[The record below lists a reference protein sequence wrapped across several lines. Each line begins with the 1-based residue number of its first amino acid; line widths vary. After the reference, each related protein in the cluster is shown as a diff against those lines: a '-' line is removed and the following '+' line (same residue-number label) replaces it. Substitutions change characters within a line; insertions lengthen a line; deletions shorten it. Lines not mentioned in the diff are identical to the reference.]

1 MAGVE
6 TLPRRAHTTAKPN
19 GIRTLHQDVIDFL
32 LSRKSPPIS
41 QLHEPAPDDA
51 QIGLMIRVATRVPDH
66 GLLEPWRFILYRGKV
81 RAKIGEFFAKRAT
94 EREGLLTDQRI
105 AQEKARFTR
114 APLVIGVVSSP
125 KAHERIPEWEQ
136 FLSGGNAAY
145 SLVLAAHALGYGA
158 NWVSNWFADDAP
170 SRVYLGLAPHER
182 VVGFVHIGSY
192 DVRIPDRP
200 RPEPSAVMR
209 DYSGPFEGA

>member
-1 MAGVE
+1 MEPILLSQA
-6 TLPRRAHTTAKPN
+6 
-19 GIRTLHQDVIDFL
+19 VIDFL

-41 QLHEPAPDDA
+41 QLHEPGPDHG
-51 QIGLMIRVATRVPDH
+51 QIDLMIRVATRIPDH
-66 GLLEPWRFILYRGKV
+66 GLLEPWRFILYRGAV
-81 RAKIGEFFAKRAT
+81 RADIGEFFAKRAA
-94 EREGLLTDQRI
+94 EREGPLNDQRI

-145 SLVLAAHALGYGA
+145 SLVIAAHALGFGA

-170 SRVYLGLAPHER
+170 SRAFLGLAPHER
-182 VVGFVHIGSY
+182 VIGFVHVGTY
-192 DVRIPDRP
+192 DARIPDRP
-200 RPEPSAVMR
+200 RPEPTAVMS
-209 DYSGPFEGA
+209 DYSGPFGGV